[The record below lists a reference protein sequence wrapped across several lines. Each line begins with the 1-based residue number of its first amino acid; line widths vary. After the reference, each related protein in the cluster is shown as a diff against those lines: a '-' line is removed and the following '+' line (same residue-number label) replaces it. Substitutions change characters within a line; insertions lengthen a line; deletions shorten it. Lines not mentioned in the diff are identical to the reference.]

1 MKVLV
6 DILDS
11 ESVFGMRVLESLSF
25 VKETNPI
32 SDSALLLWEN
42 LEDAAKDVRLHRDGK
57 LKLKTAKE
65 LLDEL

>member
-11 ESVFGMRVLESLSF
+11 EATFGMKVLDSLSF

-32 SDSALLLWEN
+32 SKSVLSLWED
-42 LEDAAKDVRLHRDGK
+42 LEDAAKDIHLHKQGM